1 VSGCM
6 KHILSKLMHWYGT
19 HYKVLTIL
27 PFILLLCG
35 IGQLT
40 YQSFTTGDFVS
51 RGISLSGGTTI
62 TIQTTQPVL
71 ISSLEQS
78 LSSFAGS
85 SQQIVVRELTDF
97 GTQTGIIIETS
108 ISDSQAI
115 QELLKVVEST
125 TGPIQKELLSVETTG
140 PQLGEEFFTQMKW
153 GLFFA
158 FALMGVVVFIAFK
171 SLVPSLAIVVSAF
184 TDLVLTIAVFNILGG
199 QLSTSGVAALL
210 LVIGY
215 SVDTNVLLTN
225 HMLKRTTHAISE
237 RINSA
242 WVTGWAMIL
251 TTIVAVVAGLLMTNA
266 SAIREIMLI
275 LLIGLVIDTITT
287 WFQNAG
293 LLRWYLEKHG
303 GAQ

>member
-1 VSGCM
+1 M
-6 KHILSKLMHWYGT
+6 KHILSKLMHWYST

-40 YQSFTTGDFVS
+40 FQTITTGDFVS

-62 TIQTTQPVL
+62 SIQTSQD
-71 ISSLEQS
+71 
-78 LSSFAGS
+78 LSSQTVEQALLAIVGS
-85 SQQIVVRELTDF
+85 SHEVVVRELTNF
-97 GTQTGIIIETS
+97 GTRTGITIETS
-108 ISDSQAI
+108 VSDST
-115 QELLKVVEST
+115 LLAQMLASVESF
-125 TGPIQKELLSVETTG
+125 TGPIQKEFISIETTG

-158 FALMGVVVFIAFK
+158 FILMGVVVFIAFR

-184 TDLVLTIAVFNILGG
+184 TDLVLTIAIFNLLGG

-225 HMLKRTTHAISE
+225 HMLKRTAQSISE
-237 RINSA
+237 RIGAA

-293 LLRWYLEKHG
+293 LLRIYLEKRG